1 MDLVPAP
8 AVRLMKSGS
17 EENYSMRSEFLS
29 IFSSP
34 FYDNSL
40 FFFFANLLFH
50 YLLKIIL
57 QISFFH
63 GFAVLFLSLKK
74 LVLSSAF
81 SISGAA
87 SFVSKKSSSPSIP
100 SCRRSCHGGKDEPS
114 ILSSS
119 VLELLFFRNQW
130 HGAYHWRFTFWIIFW
145 WFSSFLQLSST
156 ILSSTSSSMLLS

>member
-87 SFVSKKSSSPSIP
+87 SFVSKKERDNIQDQEFRELAVEDSIIN
-100 SCRRSCHGGKDEPS
+100 SLS
-114 ILSSS
+114 IASASLG
-119 VLELLFFRNQW
+119 LGF
-130 HGAYHWRFTFWIIFW
+130 
-145 WFSSFLQLSST
+145 